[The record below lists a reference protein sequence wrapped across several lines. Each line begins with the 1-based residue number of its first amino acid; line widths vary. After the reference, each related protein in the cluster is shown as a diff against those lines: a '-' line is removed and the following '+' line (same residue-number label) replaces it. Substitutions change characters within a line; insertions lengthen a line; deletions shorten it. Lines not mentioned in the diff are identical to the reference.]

1 MLAWF
6 NPSIAHRQ
14 FPQVKRYFWG
24 RVLEGRAKYVPNRV
38 LLRSVRRT
46 LVGVRVQEAA
56 ELLAIDIYTR
66 AEKSGA
72 HLC

>member
-1 MLAWF
+1 MHHLVQSQYRAQTVSAGQTLF
-6 NPSIAHRQ
+6 LR
-14 FPQVKRYFWG
+14 
-24 RVLEGRAKYVPNRV
+24 RVFEGRAKYVPNRV

>member
-1 MLAWF
+1 L
-6 NPSIAHRQ
+6 
-14 FPQVKRYFWG
+14 G
-24 RVLEGRAKYVPNRV
+24 RAFEGRAKYVPNRV

>member
-1 MLAWF
+1 MRTRDGHEERTPRSFMTSTPIL
-6 NPSIAHRQ
+6 
-14 FPQVKRYFWG
+14 G
-24 RVLEGRAKYVPNRV
+24 RAFEGRAKYVPNRV

-46 LVGVRVQEAA
+46 LVGVRVLEAA